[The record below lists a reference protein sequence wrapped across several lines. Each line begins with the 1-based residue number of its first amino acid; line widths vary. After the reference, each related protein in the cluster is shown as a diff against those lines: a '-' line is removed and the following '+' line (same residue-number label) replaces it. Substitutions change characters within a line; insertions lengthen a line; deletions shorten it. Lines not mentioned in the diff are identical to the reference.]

1 MSPIL
6 VRPIREQ
13 FEHDRIVRLLQV
25 KYKRKFRVGINVGA
39 DQVVPVGKG
48 NSQMFPDLVLQASD
62 PAGKLLSVIEVETSE
77 SINNLEAI
85 SQWRRFSRLRGVP
98 FLLYVPTNGLDVARR
113 LCADHRIRVGEIWTY
128 HPVGEQMRFTLVTK
142 AIVLN
147 PKKSAKKATK
157 HSGAS
162 TRSTVTTLLS
172 SKKRKEATSSALAQ
186 KRK

>member
-13 FEHDRIVRLLQV
+13 FEHDRIIRLLEV
-25 KYKRKFRVGINVGA
+25 KYKKNFRVGINVGS
-39 DQVVPVGKG
+39 DEVVPIGKRK
-48 NSQMFPDLVLQASD
+48 SPIFPDLVLQASE
-62 PAGKLLSVIEVETSE
+62 PEGKLLSVIEVETSE
-77 SINNLEAI
+77 SINTLEAL
-85 SQWRRFSRLRGVP
+85 SQWLRFSRLRVP
-98 FLLYVPTNGLDVARR
+98 FLLYVPTSGLDVARR

-142 AIVLN
+142 PILLN
-147 PKKSAKKATK
+147 PKASEKKATK

-162 TRSTVTTLLS
+162 TRSTVTAAS
-172 SKKRKEATSSALAQ
+172 SKKRKKAKSSALAK